1 MFCIQAGSI
10 LNDYY
15 IFCKALLEMSPTRK
29 NNMRKNK
36 KSTRK
41 GSRKAGRK
49 GSRKDRKGSR
59 KDRKDRKNRKQTGGN
74 PMEQSLAQGRQFAEI
89 HSAQHG
95 GAYLTGAPI
104 SQIDGSMLEPGLR
117 DFARVGGLD
126 ASVAEASTQRDPDQM
141 AQSGGRRNRKASKK
155 SKKNRKASKK
165 SKKNRKASKK
175 SKKNRKA
182 GSRRSRQAGGALT
195 GAPFNQPTMLLTSA
209 EAAKAGTADFSNPL
223 LKH

>member
-1 MFCIQAGSI
+1 
-10 LNDYY
+10 
-15 IFCKALLEMSPTRK
+15 MSPTRK

-41 GSRKAGRK
+41 GSRK
-49 GSRKDRKGSR
+49 GSRKASR
-59 KDRKDRKNRKQTGGN
+59 KDRKDRKQTGGN

-155 SKKNRKASKK
+155 SKKSTGRKASKK
-165 SKKNRKASKK
+165 SKKSTGRKSSKK

>member
-1 MFCIQAGSI
+1 
-10 LNDYY
+10 
-15 IFCKALLEMSPTRK
+15 MSPTRK

-41 GSRKAGRK
+41 GSRK
-49 GSRKDRKGSR
+49 DR

-155 SKKNRKASKK
+155 SKKSKKNRKASKK

-182 GSRRSRQAGGALT
+182 SKKSKKSRKAGSRRQAGGALT

>member
-1 MFCIQAGSI
+1 
-10 LNDYY
+10 
-15 IFCKALLEMSPTRK
+15 MSPTRK

-41 GSRKAGRK
+41 AG
-49 GSRKDRKGSR
+49 RKGSR
-59 KDRKDRKNRKQTGGN
+59 KDRKDRKNRKQSGGN

-182 GSRRSRQAGGALT
+182 SKKSKKNRKAGSRRQAGGALT

>member
-1 MFCIQAGSI
+1 
-10 LNDYY
+10 
-15 IFCKALLEMSPTRK
+15 MSPTRK

-59 KDRKDRKNRKQTGGN
+59 KDRKDRKDRKQTGGN

-155 SKKNRKASKK
+155 SKKST
-165 SKKNRKASKK
+165 
-175 SKKNRKA
+175 
-182 GSRRSRQAGGALT
+182 GSQGLQEVQEESQGLQEVQEESQGWLH
-195 GAPFNQPTMLLTSA
+195 
-209 EAAKAGTADFSNPL
+209 AAHARPAVR
-223 LKH
+223 

>member
-1 MFCIQAGSI
+1 
-10 LNDYY
+10 
-15 IFCKALLEMSPTRK
+15 MSPTRK

-41 GSRKAGRK
+41 GSRK
-49 GSRKDRKGSR
+49 DR

-155 SKKNRKASKK
+155 SKKSTGRKASKK

-182 GSRRSRQAGGALT
+182 SKKSKKSRKAGSRRQAGGALT